1 MIKLCAFADEAGN
14 SLDEQIAALK
24 RNNIPYLELRSID
37 KKNVSSFTEEE
48 AKAYAAR
55 LAEAG
60 IRVWSIGSP
69 LGKVDITCD
78 FDEYMKTVRHTVK
91 LAKIFDCT
99 RIRMFSFF
107 HAKEALDEV
116 VRRLQVMVDA
126 AAEEGV
132 YLYHE
137 NEKDIYGEN
146 AKEVQTLQQRV
157 KGMRYIYDPAN
168 FVQCGQDMAYAV
180 KQLPGTIGYYH
191 IKDVIRETGELVP
204 AGEGDGMLPEMVNA
218 ITRDATLTIEP
229 HLMTFDAYA
238 QIDNTEMKGKHVY
251 KDNNESF
258 DAACAGI
265 KRVLTEAGYK
275 ETEKG
280 WEKKM
285 IKYGIIGVG
294 NMGSSHVKTI
304 ISGWAGPDASVA
316 AIADLDDS
324 KIARMKELYP
334 DANIAYYKSGAEL
347 IAAGGVDAV
356 IIAVPHYQHTVL
368 AIDAMKHGIAVVCE
382 KPAGVY
388 TKDVKEMNR
397 VSEETGVPFTMM
409 FNQRTNCVY
418 RKMREM
424 VQSGAVGEI
433 KRVNWIITD
442 WYRTQYYYDS
452 GAWRG
457 TWRGEGG
464 GVLLN
469 QCPHQLDLL
478 QWIVGMMPVKLQ
490 AHVHFGKWHDIEVE
504 DDVTAYFEYPNGAT
518 GVFITTT
525 GDYPGSNRFEIQG
538 TRGQLICDSHRQ
550 GYLEYLPLL
559 EDEREYC
566 KTSDQGFGRPQPGEK
581 VEAVETDGLNRQH
594 PAIIENFTNYLLGKE
609 ELFVDGKEGLKG
621 VMLMDAMLFSG
632 FTGKMIDLPFDDEEF
647 YREHQKR
654 VATGRVKEDVAGV
667 VLDTAGT
674 YGSK

>member
-1 MIKLCAFADEAGN
+1 MIKLCAFADEAAN

-60 IRVWSIGSP
+60 IKVWSLGSP
-69 LGKVDITCD
+69 LGKVEITCD

-99 RIRMFSFF
+99 RIRVFSFF
-107 HAKEALDEV
+107 NAKEAEDEV
-116 VRRLQVMVDA
+116 VARLQAMVDA
-126 AAEEGV
+126 AKEEGV

-137 NEKDIYGEN
+137 NEKDVFGESVE
-146 AKEVQTLQQRV
+146 EVQKLMKRV
-157 KGMRYIYDPAN
+157 RGLRFVFDPAN
-168 FVQCGQDMAYAV
+168 FVQCGESVGKAITY
-180 KQLPGTIGYYH
+180 LPGSIGYYH
-191 IKDVIRETGELVP
+191 VKDVVKETGEMVP
-204 AGEGDGMLPEMVNA
+204 AGEGDGKLLEMLGA
-218 ITRDATLTIEP
+218 IARDATLTIEP
-229 HLMTFDAYA
+229 HLMEFDAYKD
-238 QIDNTEMKGKHVY
+238 IDNTEMKGKHVY

-258 DAACAGI
+258 DAACAAFKG
-265 KRVLTEAGYK
+265 VLAKAGYS
-275 ETEKG
+275 ETEDG
-280 WEKKM
+280 WKKKQ
-285 IKYGIIGVG
+285 IRYGVIGVG
-294 NMGSSHVKTI
+294 NMGSAHVYSI
-304 ISGWAGPDASVA
+304 MSGWVPDSIVA
-316 AIADLDDS
+316 AIADLEQPKLD
-324 KIARMKELYP
+324 RMKELYP
-334 DANIAYYKSGAEL
+334 DANFACYKTGEEL

-356 IIAVPHYQHTVL
+356 IVAVPHYGHTVL
-368 AIDAMKHGIAVVCE
+368 AIDAMKHGIGVVCE

-397 VSEETGVPFTMM
+397 VAEETGVPFTMM

-418 RKMREM
+418 RKMREL
-424 VQSGAVGEI
+424 VQSGKIGEV

-442 WYRTQYYYDS
+442 WYRTQSYYDS
-452 GAWRG
+452 GSWRG

-478 QWIVGMMPVKLQ
+478 QWVVGMMPTKLQ

-525 GDYPGSNRFEIQG
+525 GDFPGSNRFEIQG
-538 TRGQLICDSHRQ
+538 TKGQLICDSHH
-550 GYLEYLPLL
+550 GKGLELIVLG
-559 EDEREYC
+559 EDEREFC
-566 KTSDQGFGRPQPGEK
+566 KTSQDGFGRPAKAEHID
-581 VEAVETDGLNRQH
+581 EVETDGRNPQH
-594 PAIIENFTNYLLGKE
+594 PFILANFAAHMLGKE

-632 FTGKMIDLPFDDEEF
+632 FTGKEVPLPFDDEEF
-647 YREHQKR
+647 YIEHQKR
-654 VATGRVKEDVAGV
+654 VATGCIKQVESK
-667 VLDTAGT
+667 VLDTSGS
-674 YGSK
+674 YGGSK

>member
-14 SLDEQIAALK
+14 TLDEQIAALK

-60 IRVWSIGSP
+60 IKVWSIGSP

-107 HAKEALDEV
+107 NAKEAEDEV
-116 VRRLQVMVDA
+116 VSRLQAMVNA
-126 AAEEGV
+126 AGEEGV

-137 NEKDIYGEN
+137 NEKDIFGEN
-146 AKEVQTLQQRV
+146 ADEVKKLIARV
-157 KGMRYIYDPAN
+157 KGLRFIFDPAN
-168 FVQCGQDMAYAV
+168 FVQCGQDMDYAI
-180 KQLPGTIGYYH
+180 KHLPGSIGYYH
-191 IKDVIRETGELVP
+191 IKDVVKETGELVP
-204 AGEGDGMLPEMVNA
+204 AGEGDGKLLEMVNA
-218 ITRDATLTIEP
+218 ITHDTTLTIEP
-229 HLMTFDAYA
+229 HLKTFDAYA

-265 KRVLTEAGYK
+265 KNVLAKAGYTENENGWSKK
-275 ETEKG
+275 EIRFG
-280 WEKKM
+280 V
-285 IKYGIIGVG
+285 IGVG
-294 NMGSSHVKTI
+294 NMGSSHVRTI
-304 ISGWAGPDASVA
+304 MSGWVPDATVA
-316 AIADLDDS
+316 AIADLEDA
-324 KIARMKELYP
+324 KLARMKELYP
-334 DANIAYYKSGAEL
+334 DATFACYKTGAEL

-356 IIAVPHYQHTVL
+356 VIAVPHYQHTVL

-397 VSEETGVPFTMM
+397 VAEETGVPFTMM

-424 VQSGAVGEI
+424 VQSGAIGEV

-442 WYRTQYYYDS
+442 WYRTQFYDDS
-452 GAWRG
+452 GSWRG

-469 QCPHQLDLL
+469 QCPHQLDRL
-478 QWIVGMMPVKLQ
+478 QWVVGMMPTKLQ
-490 AHVHFGKWHDIEVE
+490 AHVHFGKWHDIEVD

-538 TRGQLICDSHRQ
+538 TKGQLICDSHHSK
-550 GYLEYLPLL
+550 GLEYIPLL
-559 EDEREYC
+559 EEEREYC
-566 KTSDQGFGRPQPGEK
+566 RTSKQGFGNPKPGERIA
-581 VEAVETDGLNRQH
+581 EVETDGQNRQH
-594 PAIIENFTNYLLGKE
+594 PAILSNFTNYLLGKE

-632 FTGKMIDLPFDDEEF
+632 FTGKMIELPFDDEEF

-654 VATGRVKEDVAGV
+654 VATGRVKEGESV
-667 VLDTAGT
+667 VLDTAGS